1 VLTVSGYGG
10 TISIVKKKGGNQM
23 SLQVYR
29 KKLGM
34 TQAELARR
42 AGISLVMVRAIEG
55 GRRTGSVKTLKKLA
69 TILGVTMD
77 ELISDTKNK

>member
-1 VLTVSGYGG
+1 VLTVSDYGG

-29 KKLGM
+29 KKLGI

-55 GRRTGSVKTLKKLA
+55 GRRTGSVKTLKKL
-69 TILGVTMD
+69 TTVLGVTID
-77 ELISDTKNK
+77 ELISDTNSK